1 MDFIHAFLALLLAA
15 GAWFHWV
22 QVHKYKTQMIEQARD
37 AKRYHY
43 DQVRPIFVALEAAQV
58 EAAKGKNTIVML
70 KSLLSKHYVGHMK
83 SKNTI
88 IMLKALLSRHYVG
101 HMKSVASLQ
110 EVTQQRDS
118 SRYCHRLFANEQ
130 HKKSKEKSE
139 ELSRLEADLKQSDAS
154 LQEAMDE
161 ITSLRRELLNL
172 EMCYNSILNQDQQF
186 NQQSAV
192 LSAEYFSFPDET
204 VSVNSVKV

>member
-1 MDFIHAFLALLLAA
+1 MDFIHALLALLLAV

-22 QVHKYKTQMIEQARD
+22 QVRKYKTQMTEQARD

-43 DQVRPIFVALEAAQV
+43 DQVRPILVALEAAQD
-58 EAAKGKNTIVML
+58 EAN
-70 KSLLSKHYVGHMK
+70 K

-88 IMLKALLSRHYVG
+88 IQLNV
-101 HMKSVASLQ
+101 SLQ

-139 ELSRLEADLKQSDAS
+139 ELSRLKADLEQSDAS
-154 LQEAMDE
+154 LQEAMNE

-172 EMCYNSILNQDQQF
+172 EMCYQQF
-186 NQQSAV
+186 NQPSAV

-204 VSVNSVKV
+204 VSVNPVKV